1 MKNQDRTNKSN
12 INRGSIGCFI
22 FSLPFIALLLFI
34 LSAWSYILFIEKK
47 HSLITK
53 SAPIDPNDLM
63 NPISTI
69 YATEYQIES
78 KSFKRIQFMNTGG
91 SNQEKNLEIRDSND
105 YCYFIN
111 EYDNYIYPLI
121 IDPKTNR
128 LFMHD
133 NYLDN
138 SQLPQIRY
146 LKVAVKETIFQFTRP
161 QSVEEQRKWLKFR
174 KNTNLR
180 GEKYKNPLI
189 EGDCSFSPRVNIV
202 AIEYSIAG
210 KIYKYQ
216 VDQQDNKVLNHK
228 LNYIFK

>member
-78 KSFKRIQFMNTGG
+78 YSHFWCM
-91 SNQEKNLEIRDSND
+91 
-105 YCYFIN
+105 
-111 EYDNYIYPLI
+111 
-121 IDPKTNR
+121 TN
-128 LFMHD
+128 
-133 NYLDN
+133 
-138 SQLPQIRY
+138 
-146 LKVAVKETIFQFTRP
+146 K
-161 QSVEEQRKWLKFR
+161 
-174 KNTNLR
+174 
-180 GEKYKNPLI
+180 
-189 EGDCSFSPRVNIV
+189 
-202 AIEYSIAG
+202 
-210 KIYKYQ
+210 
-216 VDQQDNKVLNHK
+216 
-228 LNYIFK
+228 